1 MAQSKFPQFVQ
12 DLREIVGE
20 RNVISHPDDL
30 LVYEYDGSIDRGMPE
45 VVVLPDSALEVSRV
59 MARAYQEGIPV
70 AGRGSGTGLS
80 GGAISP
86 PGGMQISFT
95 RMNRILRVDTENRA
109 AVVQP
114 GVINLDLD
122 NHAHKFGMRY
132 APDPSSQRAC
142 SIGGNVAENAG
153 GPHCLVYGSTTNH
166 ILGLEV
172 VLEDGAMVRLGS
184 LSTAP
189 AREQPGYDLR
199 GVLSVRKGRLG

>member
-1 MAQSKFPQFVQ
+1 M
-12 DLREIVGE
+12 
-20 RNVISHPDDL
+20 
-30 LVYEYDGSIDRGMPE
+30 
-45 VVVLPDSALEVSRV
+45 
-59 MARAYQEGIPV
+59 

-86 PGGMQISFT
+86 PGGMQISFS
-95 RMNRILRVDTENRA
+95 RMNRILSVDTANRA

-172 VLEDGAMVRLGS
+172 VLEDGEMVRLGS
-184 LSTAP
+184 LSAAP
-189 AREQPGYDLR
+189 VREQPGYAF
-199 GVLSVRKGRLG
+199 GEFSWVPKVRLGLPPRWLSGCCPCRPR